1 VKSETVQVRS
11 WVIVGVAQAK
21 SIANVKM
28 QRNKQERYTQ
38 VVTKKRKNKKGEQMN
53 YKMVRAEDN
62 IVWVTVQPLMTNV
75 KQALE
80 NAKNIDTSTMSTD
93 DKRGVDFTILSMEAV
108 YNFLGSLM
116 TEQNI
121 NEMVANAKPD
131 ITHTGTLH

>member
-1 VKSETVQVRS
+1 
-11 WVIVGVAQAK
+11 
-21 SIANVKM
+21 
-28 QRNKQERYTQ
+28 
-38 VVTKKRKNKKGEQMN
+38 MN

-62 IVWVTVQPLMTNV
+62 IVWVTLQPLMTDV

-80 NAKNIDTSTMSTD
+80 NAKNIDVSAMD
-93 DKRGVDFTILSMEAV
+93 VDEKRGVDFTILSMEAV

-121 NEMVANAKPD
+121 NEMISDATPD